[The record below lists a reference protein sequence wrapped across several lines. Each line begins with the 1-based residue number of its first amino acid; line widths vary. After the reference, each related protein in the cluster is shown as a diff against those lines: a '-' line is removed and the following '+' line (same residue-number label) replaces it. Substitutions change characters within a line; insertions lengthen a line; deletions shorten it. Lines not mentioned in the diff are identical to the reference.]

1 MDQVKNL
8 RTWHEILD
16 NLIVDGNHLPISI
29 EDCLELYKNAPQPAL
44 SKVARKIRQLHN
56 HGNYVTYLVDRN
68 VNYTNICTINCQF
81 CSFYRPPGHKETYTQ
96 SNEQISARI
105 RELEEIGGSRVL
117 MQGGVNPD
125 LPLSYYTD
133 LIKYLQMNHPSI
145 DLDCFSPIEIEGI
158 AEVTGMKT
166 SEVLLH
172 LKNAGLHG
180 LPGGGAEMLVDE
192 VRLDISPKKGSA
204 DNWLKVM
211 SEAQNHGLTT
221 SATCVFGFGEEPIH
235 RIQHMERIRS
245 LQCSSL
251 ENNGIGFTSFISW
264 PVQLENNSFGRRNRG
279 ANRRELGSGPI
290 EYLRQVS
297 ISRIFMNN
305 IPHIQASWPTMG
317 IDVAQIALES
327 GADDIGSTMMEE
339 NVVSASGTTK
349 VLASEVELQRAIARC
364 GFTPIKRDSDYNH
377 LDTIVCEFEEM
388 NTPVPMKS

>member
-1 MDQVKNL
+1 MNNL
-8 RTWHEILD
+8 ANWKSILD
-16 NLIVDGNHLPISI
+16 TVIVEGRHEPISI
-29 EDCLELYKNAPQPAL
+29 DDCLELYHNAPQPAL
-44 SKVARKIRQLHN
+44 SKIANAVRQIHN
-56 HGNYVTYLVDRN
+56 PGNHVTYLVDRN

-81 CSFYRPPGHKETYTQ
+81 CSFYRPPGHNETYTQ

-125 LPLSYYTD
+125 LPMSYYTD
-133 LIKYLQMNHPSI
+133 LLRYLRRNHPTI

-158 AEVTGMKT
+158 ADVTGLT
-166 SEVLLH
+166 TRQVLSE
-172 LKNAGLHG
+172 LKKAGLHG

-211 SEAQNHGLTT
+211 SEAQDHGLTT
-221 SATCVFGFGEEPIH
+221 SATCVFGFGEDPLH
-235 RIQHMERIRS
+235 RIQHMNRIRE
-245 LQCSSL
+245 LQTMSMTK
-251 ENNGIGFTSFISW
+251 NGKGFTSFISW

-279 ANRRELGSGPI
+279 TNKLELGAGPV
-290 EYLRQVS
+290 EYLRQLS
-297 ISRIFMNN
+297 ISRIFINN

-317 IDVAQIALES
+317 VDVAQIALES

-349 VLASEVELQRAIARC
+349 VLASEAELQRAILRT

-377 LDTIVCEFEEM
+377 LETQLSNHEEM
-388 NTPVPMKS
+388 RTPVPIKP